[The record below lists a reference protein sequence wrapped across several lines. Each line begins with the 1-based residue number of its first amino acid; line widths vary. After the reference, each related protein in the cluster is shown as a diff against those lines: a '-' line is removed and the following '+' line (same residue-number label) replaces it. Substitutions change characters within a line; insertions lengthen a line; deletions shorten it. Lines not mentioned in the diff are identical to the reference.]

1 MVERQDERQ
10 CYHRSSVISG
20 CDGAEPLLACSVPEK
35 CDNSVQGTDLRYTF
49 LKEKK
54 NNQPYFDSPY
64 LKFDSFSF
72 QLNCSDF
79 EVYS

>member
-10 CYHRSSVISG
+10 RYHRSSVISC

-35 CDNSVQGTDLRYTF
+35 CDNNVQGTDQCFHIFKR
-49 LKEKK
+49 KK
-54 NNQPYFDSPY
+54 NNQPYFDSPD

-72 QLNCSDF
+72 QLYCSDF